1 MPAGPAPITATWV
14 RSSPRGEADIVMDQ
28 LSTKSALQARPAEIR
43 AVEPVGPHPAR
54 DPSGTDGARERPHVR
69 GCPAPLSDAVVSS
82 QSGISAEPAAVARVT
97 PAALRDP
104 VRGRQASS
112 VSASTRW
119 AIRKAVLASGTPQ

>member
-14 RSSPRGEADIVMDQ
+14 WSSPRGEADVVMDL

-43 AVEPVGPHPAR
+43 VVEPVG
-54 DPSGTDGARERPHVR
+54 
-69 GCPAPLSDAVVSS
+69 PLSDAVVSS
-82 QSGISAEPAAVARVT
+82 QSELSDEIARLANGYTKLQSWAQRPSGRAEPAAVARLT
-97 PAALRDP
+97 LAAFRDR
-104 VRGRQASS
+104 VQGRQASS